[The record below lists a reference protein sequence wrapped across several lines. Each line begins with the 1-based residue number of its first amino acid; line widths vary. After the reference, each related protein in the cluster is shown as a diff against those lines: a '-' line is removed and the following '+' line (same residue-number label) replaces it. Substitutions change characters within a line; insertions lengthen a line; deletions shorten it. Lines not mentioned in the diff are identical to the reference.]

1 MNNKV
6 APVVGWISLA
16 LLASVAIWQFALSV
30 SSTLDTSQAVSRMG
44 FGLIVSLLTILLI
57 TVLCRYSKS
66 KPDLKFFS
74 HSKKFLVGAGWYIVP
89 AVVGLVIASLFGVVE
104 ISINTSFGDGSKV
117 YPWKA
122 CRWRI
127 GFQGLSLESKVNSAK
142 ANITFLKTC
151 F

>member
-104 ISINTSFGDGSKV
+104 ISINTSFGDAVSAIALV
-117 YPWKA
+117 A
-122 CRWRI
+122 VLVFCRKPCQRKLY
-127 GFQGLSLESKVNSAK
+127 FEDTYLVN
-142 ANITFLKTC
+142 
-151 F
+151 